1 MGEGIPTHI
10 CQTMKKSFFYR
21 TLQIA
26 CILAAYSAIYI
37 WASTTHVE
45 PIYSILTDID
55 SLLVSLAIAIALP
68 FVCFKVLRKLYTPPK
83 SLQQQD
89 LSKSKSRVT
98 ASESSLDTDEQDFE
112 TMQYRGMRYNPE
124 ELTASLDLPKQQ
136 SVDATERKT
145 VIKYRGV
152 SIESENKSQ
161 NTSASEPTPQNQ
173 EIKQKVKQ
181 RIKYRG
187 AYID

>member
-1 MGEGIPTHI
+1 M
-10 CQTMKKSFFYR
+10 QKSFFYR
-21 TLQIA
+21 TLQVASI
-26 CILAAYSAIYI
+26 IAAYSAVYI

-55 SLLVSLAIAIALP
+55 SLLLSLAIAVALP
-68 FVCFKVLRKLYTPPK
+68 FFCFKVLRKLYTPPK
-83 SLQQQD
+83 SLQLQD
-89 LSKSKSRVT
+89 LPNSKNGAT
-98 ASESSLDTDEQDFE
+98 ASEISSDADELDIQ
-112 TMQYRGMRYNPE
+112 TMQYRGMRYKPE
-124 ELTASLDLPKQQ
+124 ELTANLDSQKQQ
-136 SVDATERKT
+136 STEVSERKT

-152 SIESENKSQ
+152 SIDDENNSQ
-161 NTSASEPTPQNQ
+161 NISTSEPASQNQ